1 MEFFGAGR
9 ATNGVLV
16 RAEGGG
22 DLWGDVFGD
31 SGGDDSAEDGTT
43 CDWANVAV
51 GFEEWDDPRGGEG
64 IQSVRVHLGSGEDG
78 QDACQGLEG
87 WGGSRQRHHSVRI
100 FLRLGLRLGVWVCV

>member
-78 QDACQGLEG
+78 QDAGKGLEC
-87 WGGSRQRHHSVRI
+87 WG
-100 FLRLGLRLGVWVCV
+100 LEATTP